1 MFRVLIAPLFVYT
14 LGWGL
19 NGAWYT
25 IALDQTTRAAVVYA
39 RFHTDRWM
47 HMRGAGLSGKPAAE
61 KGD

>member
-47 HMRGAGLSGKPAAE
+47 HMHGAGLSGKPAAE